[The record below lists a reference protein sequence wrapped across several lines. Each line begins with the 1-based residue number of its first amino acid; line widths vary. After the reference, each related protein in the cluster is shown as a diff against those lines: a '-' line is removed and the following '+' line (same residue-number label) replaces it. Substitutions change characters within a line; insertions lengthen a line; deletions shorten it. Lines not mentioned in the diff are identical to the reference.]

1 MTNVIEIVGF
11 VLIKFWG
18 SCSSYRRIAEIEG
31 ERCKVKGREGC
42 PDVVA
47 FLVVRCALHA
57 CMRLPVCVF
66 HCKYV
71 VDVVARLDLL
81 YITRNDFG

>member
-31 ERCKVKGREGC
+31 ERCKVQGERKGRVSRCGGFFGSALC
-42 PDVVA
+42 TACVHA
-47 FLVVRCALHA
+47 SAGLRLSLQVRGGRGGAPGSFIHN
-57 CMRLPVCVF
+57 
-66 HCKYV
+66 
-71 VDVVARLDLL
+71 
-81 YITRNDFG
+81 T